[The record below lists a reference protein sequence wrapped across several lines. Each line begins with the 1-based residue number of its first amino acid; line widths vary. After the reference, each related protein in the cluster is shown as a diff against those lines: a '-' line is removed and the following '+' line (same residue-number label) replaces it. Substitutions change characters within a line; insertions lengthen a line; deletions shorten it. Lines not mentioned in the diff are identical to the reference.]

1 MVFDRFVVVVFL
13 LKFGFILK
21 KICIIV
27 IVLMWIFVGFF
38 NFLFFIVVEF
48 VVIGNDIVCREMN
61 YFELMFLD

>member
-1 MVFDRFVVVVFL
+1 MVVDRFVVVVFL